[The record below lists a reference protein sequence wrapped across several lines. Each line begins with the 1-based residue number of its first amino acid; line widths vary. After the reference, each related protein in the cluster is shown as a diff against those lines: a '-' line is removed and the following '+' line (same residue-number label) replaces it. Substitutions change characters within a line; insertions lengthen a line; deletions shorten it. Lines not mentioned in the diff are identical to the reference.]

1 MSGAQELEMLFHSP
15 VSGAAQ
21 VMTGRAIMMAMRQ
34 ALG

>member
-1 MSGAQELEMLFHSP
+1 MSGAQELKMLFQSP